1 MSLPGDGGRS
11 LARLLWFYLL
21 AETLS
26 SIDTVAITKGDI
38 GQLSLL
44 RAAHFLLVCSWVW
57 DDPWS

>member
-44 RAAHFLLVCSWVW
+44 RAAHFLLW
-57 DDPWS
+57 DDRWS